1 MTLFFTL
8 GWYIT
13 PLPFPFPVALVLNI
27 VVAVA
32 VAVAVAVVVAVL
44 QVSGH
49 ACYQVG
55 AGPSSF

>member
-1 MTLFFTL
+1 MTDTL
-8 GWYIT
+8 PQDI
-13 PLPFPFPVALVLNI
+13 LVLNI

-32 VAVAVAVVVAVL
+32 VAVL
-44 QVSGH
+44 QVCGH